1 MNPKVHIFILN
12 WNGQNYLP
20 QCLDSVKKIDYPN
33 YKITVIDNNSN
44 DKSILDINDSNIN
57 IISHSKNYKY
67 AKGYNKAI
75 FSLIDDDSDYYLLL
89 NNDTVCDQNILSSFI
104 KGINSYGS
112 NHIFGAKILYNNQKN
127 IIWYAGG
134 QFGFFNFFISHKGI
148 RNIDQK
154 KFNFDS
160 ETDYVTGCCLFIS
173 KNNFFK
179 LKGFN
184 ESFNMYGE
192 DVDLCI
198 RAQKLGIKCYYIS
211 DSKLWHSVS
220 SRYGGHYSILKHLSK
235 LKSFLKLIIKYPK
248 TIIIGK

>member
-1 MNPKVHIFILN
+1 MEPKINILVLN
-12 WNGQNYLP
+12 WNGGEYLSKCLESIKTLDYQNY
-20 QCLDSVKKIDYPN
+20 I
-33 YKITVIDNNSN
+33 ITVIDNNSN
-44 DKSILDINDSNIN
+44 DQSISDINDSNIN

-134 QFGFFNFFISHKGI
+134 HFGFFNFFISHKGI
-148 RNIDQK
+148 RNTDQK

-173 KNNFFK
+173 KNKFFK

-220 SRYGGHYSILKHLSK
+220 SSYGGHYSILKHLSK

-248 TIIIGK
+248 TLIIGK